1 MSDLFIHVYLDEDVD
16 VLIAELLRRQGFAA
30 TTTQEA
36 GHSEWSDDEQLAY
49 AAANGMAILTHNRN
63 DFQRRADAYF
73 AQGRGHAG
81 IIIAIRRPAY
91 EVASR
96 VIAVLNQLTA
106 DEMQNQVAYV

>member
-1 MSDLFIHVYLDEDVD
+1 MSELFIHIYLDEDVD
-16 VLIAELLRRQGFAA
+16 ILIAELLRSQGFVA

-49 AAANGMAILTHNRN
+49 AAAHGMAILTHNRN

-73 AQGRGHAG
+73 AQGLVHAG
-81 IIIAIRRPAY
+81 IMIAVRRPAH

-96 VIAVLNQLTA
+96 LVAVLNQLTA
-106 DEMQNQVAYV
+106 DEMRNQVAYL